1 MKRED
6 ASRFRFFSLLVLQ
19 SPWTCFVRFDSVRL
33 QFFTRY
39 IKLYLTSWYTLSSA
53 LHVTG
58 SVSSTISLALFGWTL
73 PASASASI
81 SCQERSYAIQSIKD
95 IIIFI

>member
-1 MKRED
+1 MGLGLRGRRGGGDEEGRRVEV
-6 ASRFRFFSLLVLQ
+6 SFLQ

-53 LHVTG
+53 LH
-58 SVSSTISLALFGWTL
+58 
-73 PASASASI
+73 
-81 SCQERSYAIQSIKD
+81 
-95 IIIFI
+95 